1 MKRIIKLFVLL
12 IVMFITPNVFA
23 ANKVSIESVTLE
35 DKSDTVTEV
44 NKPSVK
50 DLNISFDLSFSN
62 VRDYAKYKVVINN
75 TTNTDYEISKDNN
88 FNKSDYL
95 EYKYEFDNTN
105 VVKANSKLTMYV
117 VITYKNEVPSNK
129 LVDGKYVENNNMA
142 ISLSNGEEVSNPKTG
157 LGISLII
164 GLILVIGITLIVVN
178 NNKSKNYL
186 SLLVVGLM
194 MIPLCGYALEKLQI
208 NVNTKVTIEEKYEV
222 TYSYWTYLKD
232 DELSDYLKVM
242 TPEQYK
248 LQNGGEYYT
257 YYYYVDGVKY
267 TNYFVTKIDNRYSKG
282 ETVSVKNPLVY
293 RRIECNVAFTGNRTD
308 GYTCSDG
315 VLSEKQYVINSRW
328 VVWGYNSKIEN
339 DIQNMKFSDIDESTI
354 YSYEDNNGDTIYSFS
369 LQPPKQ
375 FIMPSHSVD
384 FFEIDIAD

>member
-1 MKRIIKLFVLL
+1 MKRILKLFILL

-23 ANKVSIESVTLE
+23 ANKVSIESVTLN

-50 DLNISFDLSFSN
+50 DLNVSFDLSFSN
-62 VRDYAKYKVVINN
+62 LNDYAKYKVVINN

-142 ISLSNGEEVSNPKTG
+142 ISLSNGKEISNPKTG
-157 LGISLII
+157 IGISLII
-164 GLILVIGITLIVVN
+164 GLILVIGITILVVK

-194 MIPLCGYALEKLQI
+194 MVPLCGYALEKLQI

-222 TYSYWTYLKD
+222 TYSYWDILTEEEAKTYKSALTRK
-232 DELSDYLKVM
+232 E
-242 TPEQYK
+242 
-248 LQNGGEYYT
+248 
-257 YYYYVDGVKY
+257 YVDGVNEYYIVNGKKY
-267 TNYFVTKIDNRYSKG
+267 TEYYVTKSDGYYNPGEEVTAKNYEVYKDIICVNNDWEIDDKDD
-282 ETVSVKNPLVY
+282 
-293 RRIECNVAFTGNRTD
+293 RICNVGILGPKKTLIRNNRIGWSYRVTNNDDISIMNFRGNGEYAYGYDEVNFGLPISFT
-308 GYTCSDG
+308 
-315 VLSEKQYVINSRW
+315 
-328 VVWGYNSKIEN
+328 
-339 DIQNMKFSDIDESTI
+339 
-354 YSYEDNNGDTIYSFS
+354 
-369 LQPPKQ
+369 
-375 FIMPSHSVD
+375 MPSHNVN
-384 FFEIDIAD
+384 FEFITK

>member
-1 MKRIIKLFVLL
+1 MKRILKLFILL
-12 IVMFITPNVFA
+12 LVMFITPNVMA
-23 ANKVSIESVTLE
+23 KDKVSIESVTLD

-44 NKPSVK
+44 SKPSVK

-62 VRDYAKYKVVINN
+62 LNDYAKYKVVINN

-208 NVNTKVTIEEKYEV
+208 NVNTKVTIDEKYEV
-222 TYSYWTYLKD
+222 TYSYWNYLTEEEAKTYKSALTRSEYDGNPNSYYIIDGKK
-232 DELSDYLKVM
+232 Y
-242 TPEQYK
+242 T
-248 LQNGGEYYT
+248 EYY
-257 YYYYVDGVKY
+257 
-267 TNYFVTKIDNRYSKG
+267 VTKSDGYYSSGQTVNVKDQRVNEMDCNDDWVRDDQG
-282 ETVSVKNPLVY
+282 DWTCNSSYIVGKTNVLELDGYCWKYSNKNYNDLNVLNFRGQGYLTNSSYEYEGNEYRTVSIRVPKS
-293 RRIECNVAFTGNRTD
+293 FT
-308 GYTCSDG
+308 
-315 VLSEKQYVINSRW
+315 
-328 VVWGYNSKIEN
+328 
-339 DIQNMKFSDIDESTI
+339 
-354 YSYEDNNGDTIYSFS
+354 
-369 LQPPKQ
+369 
-375 FIMPSHSVD
+375 MPSHEVNFIFSL
-384 FFEIDIAD
+384 EK